1 MAQTLHR
8 FKAESLDQAYRAMRR
23 KLGDDAVV
31 LRTTTVT
38 EGGILGFLGRKMI
51 EVTASS
57 DRLPASLRKLSPVEK
72 RYAAVS
78 AASLEPSARRPRA
91 SRSGMPINEDTLAY
105 YEELVDNAQR
115 RMSGVPAKPV
125 DGLRSRARIPKRK
138 SPETSSAGPNGE
150 NAPAPV
156 SKELQRDI
164 RNMLDVLAAE
174 IPGTGLAAEHVPYY
188 RDLLDRGL
196 DRTTAAGLVNAAS
209 KAVEPGVTAESQKI
223 FRERLKMEVRRHI
236 SVTKGIHLKDG
247 QCHVVALVGPT
258 GVGKTTNLAK
268 LAAIFSVQKHA
279 KVGVITADTYRIA
292 ASDQLQVYANIIDL
306 EMKVAPDA
314 NEMAEAIRHFRGH
327 DLVLIDTAGGSPY
340 NTDQMDEIREVLAA
354 AKPDE
359 VMMVLSASTPLED
372 LEGIAAQFSC
382 LNPTSL
388 LFTKLDETRRCGPM
402 YCLAALGDLPLSYF
416 SIGQN
421 VPDDVLL
428 ADVGTIASMVVEGGK
443 QRGGS
448 GTKTS

>member
-38 EGGILGFLGRKMI
+38 EGGILGFLGTKMI

-57 DRLPASLRKLSPVEK
+57 NGPSLLPRKLSPVEK

-78 AASLEPSARRPRA
+78 SASLDPVAPRPRA
-91 SRSGMPINEDTLAY
+91 SRPNTLINEETLAY
-105 YEELVDNAQR
+105 YEEIVQNAQR
-115 RMSGVPAKPV
+115 RMSGAPAKQVDAIRPRGRVPALK
-125 DGLRSRARIPKRK
+125 SRDVN
-138 SPETSSAGPNGE
+138 SVGPNGE
-150 NAPAPV
+150 STLAPV
-156 SKELQRDI
+156 TKELQRDI
-164 RNMLDVLAAE
+164 REMLDVLAAE
-174 IPGTGLAAEHVPYY
+174 IPGTGLAAEYVPYY

-196 DRTTAAGLVNAAS
+196 DRTSAAGLVSAAA
-209 KAVEPGVTAESQKI
+209 KAVEPGVTAESQRI

-236 SVTKGIHLKDG
+236 VVTEGIQLKAG
-247 QCHVVALVGPT
+247 ASHVVALVGPT

-306 EMKVAPDA
+306 EMKVVRDA
-314 NEMAEAIRHFRGH
+314 NEMAEAIRYFRKH

-340 NTDQMDEIREVLAA
+340 NTSQMDEIREVLAA
-354 AKPDE
+354 AEPDE

-372 LEGIAAQFSC
+372 LQGISKQFSC

-402 YCLAALGDLPLSYF
+402 YCLAAAGDLPLSYF

-428 ADVGTIASMVVEGGK
+428 ADMGTIASMVVEGGK

>member
-1 MAQTLHR
+1 MTQTLHR

-57 DRLPASLRKLSPVEK
+57 NRSSVSLRKLSPVEK

-105 YEELVDNAQR
+105 YEELVDKAQR
-115 RMSGVPAKPV
+115 RMSGIPAKPV
-125 DGLRSRARIPKRK
+125 DGAQSRARLPERK
-138 SPETSSAGPNGE
+138 SPDTSSAGPNGE

-174 IPGTGLAAEHVPYY
+174 IPGTGLATEHVPYY

-196 DRTTAAGLVNAAS
+196 DRTTAAGLVNAAA

-236 SVTKGIHLKDG
+236 AVTEGIHLEDG

-268 LAAIFSVQKHA
+268 LAAIFSVKKHA

-306 EMKVAPDA
+306 EMKVAPDDK
-314 NEMAEAIRHFRGH
+314 EMAEAIRHFRGH

-340 NTDQMDEIREVLAA
+340 NTSQMDEIREVLAA

-402 YCLAALGDLPLSYF
+402 YCLAASGDVPLSYF
-416 SIGQN
+416 HIGPN

-428 ADVGTIASMVVEGGK
+428 ADVGTIASMVGEGGK